1 MTATRLDPI
10 AGRGAHGIRD
20 DDGTLRQQRLL
31 QVVLGHVAAERREQL
46 ADAVG
51 GVAVLDERHA
61 EHACDRLVGQVVGGR
76 PDAARRDDDVGQ
88 LERPLPC
95 PGEAVG
101 VVADGE
107 HRDDVE
113 PEAEE
118 LVGDPAGVGV
128 GDPPGG
134 ELVARRQDGDALDH
148 TTARRTRVT
157 SPA

>member
-1 MTATRLDPI
+1 MAAARVDPI
-10 AGRGAHGIRD
+10 PGCGAHGVRD

-31 QVVLGHVAAERREQL
+31 QVVLRHVAAERREQL

-101 VVADGE
+101 VVADGDHCDE
-107 HRDDVE
+107 VE
-113 PEAEE
+113 A
-118 LVGDPAGVGV
+118 
-128 GDPPGG
+128 
-134 ELVARRQDGDALDH
+134 
-148 TTARRTRVT
+148 
-157 SPA
+157 